1 MDLGGRWLFL
11 NFPVLF
17 WRFNWCVSITTKY
30 EELLFFASRDGS
42 FLGLLCEHT
51 CLFAPAPGIRQLQ
64 LMLVKVSLI
73 LGVEIHVNVEF
84 IKLLEPPE
92 EQTDV
97 GEYVL
102 MNKFI
107 TPVCESVHC
116 STMKPFSVPKS
127 VSILTNT
134 ERQVCL
140 WVCICGIIYMLK
152 CHEWQWHAGT
162 RLHILAI

>member
-1 MDLGGRWLFL
+1 MDLGGRWL
-11 NFPVLF
+11 FPVLF